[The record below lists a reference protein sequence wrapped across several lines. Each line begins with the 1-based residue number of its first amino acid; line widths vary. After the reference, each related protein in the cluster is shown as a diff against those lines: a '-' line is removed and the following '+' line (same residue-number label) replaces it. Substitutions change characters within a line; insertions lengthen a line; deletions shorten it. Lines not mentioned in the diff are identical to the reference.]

1 MKLYDM
7 SGPPSPRRVRV
18 FLAEKG
24 VEIERVEV
32 NIREKAQ
39 FNPEFSKLNPR
50 LTIPALELDDGTVLT
65 ESEAIQRYIEEVYPD
80 KPLFGDTAQERA
92 IITNWL
98 RIIDIDGY
106 LAVAEAIRNTAPNFE
121 NRALT
126 GPRNIAQISDLGK
139 RGIERIGYFFE
150 DLDAQLAKHTYVAGE
165 KYSVADV
172 NALVAVD
179 FAKMA
184 KQSIPS
190 SCSNLLRWHAEVSA
204 RPSASA

>member
-1 MKLYDM
+1 MKLYDLP
-7 SGPPSPRRVRV
+7 GPPSPRRVRV

-39 FNPEFSKLNPR
+39 FNPEFSKINPR
-50 LTIPALELDDGTVLT
+50 LTIPALELDDGTILN
-65 ESEAIQRYIEEVYPD
+65 ESEAIQRYIEEIHPEN
-80 KPLFGDTAQERA
+80 PLFGETAIERA
-92 IITNWL
+92 VITNWL
-98 RIIDIDGY
+98 RIVEIDGY
-106 LAVAEAIRNTAPNFE
+106 MAVAEAIRNSLPNFE

-126 GPRNIAQISDLGK
+126 GSRNIGQIPDLGK

-150 DLDAQLAKHTYVAGE
+150 DLDTQLASNKFIAGD

-179 FAKMA
+179 FAGMA
-184 KQSIPS
+184 KQAIPEN
-190 SCSNLLRWHAEVSA
+190 CTNLARWHAEVSA
-204 RPSASA
+204 RPSAKA

>member
-1 MKLYDM
+1 MKLYDLP
-7 SGPPSPRRVRV
+7 GPPSPRRVRV

-39 FNPEFSKLNPR
+39 FNPEYSKINPR
-50 LTIPALELDDGTVLT
+50 LTIPALELDDGTILN
-65 ESEAIQRYIEEVYPD
+65 ESEAIQRYIEEIHPEN
-80 KPLFGDTAQERA
+80 PLFGESAVERA
-92 IITNWL
+92 VITNWL
-98 RIIDIDGY
+98 RIIEIDGY
-106 LAVAEAIRNTAPNFE
+106 LAVAEAIRNSVPNFE

-126 GPRNIAQISDLGK
+126 GSRNIQQIPDLGK

-150 DLDAQLAKHTYVAGE
+150 DLDAQLAKNKYVAGD

-179 FAKMA
+179 FAGMA
-184 KQSIPS
+184 KQTIPE
-190 SCSNLLRWHAEVSA
+190 SCPNLARWHAEVSA
-204 RPSASA
+204 RTSAKA